1 MQKQLYSPTALTLP
15 ILNKKALAA
24 FFFVFTLGLGS
35 TLGAKWWEREQLKG
49 PKAPPVTKAENWFQ
63 EPQTVESSLPESLNL
78 DLPFYTQA
86 PFSNW
91 DYPWQEACEEASVLL
106 VANHFKNLQLSREDF
121 NTELLRLVD
130 WQNQVFGSYEHT
142 TVAQTAQM
150 MEENYG
156 LKTQIHLK
164 PSFED
169 LQNILAQGHLII
181 APFDGK
187 ALNNPN
193 FRNGGPRYH
202 MLVIKGYDAAKNQ
215 VVTHDVGTRNG
226 ENYVYSWD
234 TISTALHDWHDEDMS
249 LGTASFIE
257 VYP

>member
-1 MQKQLYSPTALTLP
+1 MPT
-15 ILNKKALAA
+15 LNKKAVLTLALA
-24 FFFVFTLGLGS
+24 FVLGLGS
-35 TLGAKWWEREQLKG
+35 TFAAKQWEREQLKG
-49 PKAPPVTKAENWFQ
+49 PKAPPATKPENWFQ
-63 EPQTVESSLPESLNL
+63 EPQTGTVLPESLNL

-91 DYPWQEACEEASVLL
+91 DYPWQETCEEASVLL
-106 VANHFKNLQLSREDF
+106 VANAFKDLQLNRQDF

-130 WQNQVFGSYEHT
+130 WEKDTFGDYTHT

-169 LQNILAQGHLII
+169 LQGILAQGHLII

-234 TISTALHDWHDEDMS
+234 TIADALHDWHDEDMS
-249 LGTASFIE
+249 LGTPSFIE